1 MLWAGCEGV
10 GNKETKEYAGAR
22 KVEGRGEGERRGEGI
37 LGSTHE
43 VGSHDLVDRAL
54 VGDKGVVEHA
64 GEADHGQAAV
74 LDLRRLSRQRK
85 RSESEKVENKPSK
98 VELQHTRARAARA

>member
-1 MLWAGCEGV
+1 
-10 GNKETKEYAGAR
+10 
-22 KVEGRGEGERRGEGI
+22 
-37 LGSTHE
+37 
-43 VGSHDLVDRAL
+43 

-85 RSESEKVENKPSK
+85 RSESEKAEKKPSK